1 MRVAPR
7 PPWVDDRMQ
16 YFVRADERE
25 NKAAVDGKRIEPN
38 RGRVVRARVYE
49 DRIGGSGIERA
60 SIAVDHLDVRK
71 MGEIASSTRSKL
83 GVDLEGSHVAA
94 ATDHVREDR
103 RVVSGAASDMHD
115 SFVAFEVERVEPH
128 CQTARLSIVQK
139 SFRQDAYQHIVIEI
153 AGMRFA
159 WDAIAFL
166 RKEFPRWWPEVT
178 LTRRFGKG
186 ADQQLRAQMRNAPNF
201 SSVASARAIQILHG
215 SGIV

>member
-7 PPWVDDRMQ
+7 PPWVDDRMK

-38 RGRVVRARVYE
+38 RGGVVRARVYE
-49 DRIGGSGIERA
+49 DCIGGAGIERA
-60 SIAVDHLDVRK
+60 SIAVDHLDLGK

-83 GVDLEGSHVAA
+83 GVDLEGAHVAA

-103 RVVSGAASDMHD
+103 CVVSGAASDMHD

-139 SFRQDAYQHIVIEI
+139 SFGQDADQHIVIEI

-159 WDAIAFL
+159 RDAIALL
-166 RKEFPRWWPEVT
+166 RKEFPRWWPEIT

-186 ADQQLRAQMRNAPNF
+186 ADQQLRALILNMRQLPSVTLAP
-201 SSVASARAIQILHG
+201 STPIRH
-215 SGIV
+215 